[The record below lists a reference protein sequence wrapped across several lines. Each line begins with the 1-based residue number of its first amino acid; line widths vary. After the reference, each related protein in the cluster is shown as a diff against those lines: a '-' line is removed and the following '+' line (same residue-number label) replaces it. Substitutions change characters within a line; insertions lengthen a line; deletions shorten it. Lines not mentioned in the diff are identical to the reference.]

1 MNWKHITDELP
12 PIGIPLIVTVKD
24 HLQGKAN
31 ELRYPVY
38 YEGTRSNN
46 GYHWTWRYGDF
57 DYKLLPDVN
66 EVIAWSAI
74 PEPYR
79 EDTVDG

>member
-31 ELRYPVY
+31 ELRYPV
-38 YEGTRSNN
+38 
-46 GYHWTWRYGDF
+46 
-57 DYKLLPDVN
+57 
-66 EVIAWSAI
+66 
-74 PEPYR
+74 
-79 EDTVDG
+79 

>member
-38 YEGTRSNN
+38 YERTRSNN
-46 GYHWTWRYGDF
+46 GYHWSWRYGDVLCF
-57 DYKLLPDVN
+57 HSQCIFPAAKM
-66 EVIAWSAI
+66 
-74 PEPYR
+74 
-79 EDTVDG
+79 TG